1 MPKLNAI
8 RCVLYA
14 VLALFVFTGGCENL
28 NELKNRIVALTES
41 KEQLHKQLKE
51 VESENEQLK
60 QQVQTLS
67 GLKPEIRLEN
77 VYNLKRIQITR
88 YTGFYE
94 NEENGQIRSGMPDG
108 KKKKL
113 IVYLQPIDQDGDII
127 KATGVVDVELWDLNK
142 PAKEALLSRWNVGT
156 DELRKCWFATVLII
170 NYRLVFDAP
179 PQVIAIKE
187 PLVVKVTF
195 ADYLSGKVFTEQKI
209 IEPALLD

>member
-1 MPKLNAI
+1 M
-8 RCVLYA
+8 LYA

-142 PAKEALLSRWNVGT
+142 PAKEALLGRWNIGT